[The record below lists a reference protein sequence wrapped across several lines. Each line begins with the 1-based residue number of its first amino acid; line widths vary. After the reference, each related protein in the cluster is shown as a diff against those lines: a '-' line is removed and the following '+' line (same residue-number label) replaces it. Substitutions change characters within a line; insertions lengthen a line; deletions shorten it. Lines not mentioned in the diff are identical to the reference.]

1 MIELRQHI
9 MKDSVFWVW
18 AGQEY
23 LSTLIKLMAVDG
35 SGKVEL
41 WTLEEM
47 VSILHGWLGDINHGL
62 SDVDEAR

>member
-1 MIELRQHI
+1 

-18 AGQEY
+18 ADQEY